1 VKRRRLLM
9 CAPALVAPL
18 GACQRA
24 GAAAETPTPLT
35 PQQLQQDLSQW
46 RQAVLDRHPRFHG
59 QPRLDDALEAAFA
72 RAAVQLTQP
81 MDRQTAFS
89 ALSQVN
95 PHFADAHT
103 LLMPWL
109 SGQPPAGR
117 QRDWRFPFGVK
128 LAAGGRLQLR
138 SSWRRGSDDHP
149 LAAGSQLMAINGLA
163 TPDLLQQLLAHSHGE
178 TAALRQH
185 MLTLMWSDW
194 LLAVKGWQMPF
205 TLQLRSQ
212 AEGPPTELTL
222 RADDTWTPTRVAPEL
237 PTLHTLPDGTVLL
250 KVPTFDVDDQTAAYS
265 QALKLAFS
273 QLRQQG
279 QPRLVID
286 VRGNTGG
293 QSDAAAELIRPFIS
307 RPAQQVSRA
316 RERLN
321 ADNNGWFGQ
330 HGAVGTVREFDLGR
344 EGLIEP
350 LPPAERWRGRTAVLV
365 DEMSYSATIL
375 FATTMQDLKLATLV
389 GRPTGGHAN
398 QTGNMMPTR
407 LQHSVFTAFIATRD
421 FIRPSGDTR
430 VRPLVPD
437 ITVEETGSD
446 GDDPVLQRA
455 LQVLSESA

>member
-1 VKRRRLLM
+1 MKRRRLLM
-9 CAPALVAPL
+9 LAPALVAPL

-72 RAAVQLTQP
+72 HVAKQANTP
-81 MDRQTAFS
+81 MDRQAAFS
-89 ALSQVN
+89 VLSKVN

-117 QRDWRFPFGVK
+117 QKDWRFPFGVK
-128 LAAGGRLQLR
+128 LAAGARLQLR
-138 SSWRRGSDDHP
+138 SSWRRGSDGHQL
-149 LAAGSQLMAINGLA
+149 LAASEVLSINGTA
-163 TPDLLQQLLAHSHGE
+163 TQDLLQQLLAHSHGE

-185 MLTLMWSDW
+185 MLTLMWPDW

-205 TLQLRSQ
+205 SLQLRPP
-212 AEGPPTELTL
+212 AAGPDTEITL
-222 RADDTWTPTRVAPEL
+222 RANDTWTPTRVAPEL
-237 PTLHTLPDGTVLL
+237 PTLQTLPDGTALL
-250 KVPTFDVDDQTAAYS
+250 KVPTFDVDDQAAAYS
-265 QALKLAFS
+265 QALKSAFAR
-273 QLRQQG
+273 LRQQAHP
-279 QPRLVID
+279 QRNPRLVID

-293 QSDAAAELIRPFIS
+293 QSDAGAELIQPFIS
-307 RPAQQVSRA
+307 QPAQQVSRA

-321 ADNNGWFGQ
+321 ADNKGWFGQ

-344 EGLIEP
+344 EGLIQP

-375 FATTMQDLKLATLV
+375 FATTMQDLK
-389 GRPTGGHAN
+389 
-398 QTGNMMPTR
+398 
-407 LQHSVFTAFIATRD
+407 
-421 FIRPSGDTR
+421 
-430 VRPLVPD
+430 
-437 ITVEETGSD
+437 
-446 GDDPVLQRA
+446 
-455 LQVLSESA
+455 